1 MMPRLNSPS
10 VLPSAMRSSSVA
22 SRVGT
27 GCPCGPACVGE
38 LVVLQP
44 HAPSSSAARSSACMA
59 AISSGVAARSQAAP
73 SMTERRSGLWP
84 TRGIMLTPSPMS
96 MAFRNSSKLCHVQ
109 GSTAASELTG
119 RSSTQQKVA
128 SIVSRCSGRSGA
140 SVSPQLPVST
150 VVTPCQMEDVQS
162 RSQKGWT
169 S

>member
-1 MMPRLNSPS
+1 
-10 VLPSAMRSSSVA
+10 
-22 SRVGT
+22 
-27 GCPCGPACVGE
+27 
-38 LVVLQP
+38 
-44 HAPSSSAARSSACMA
+44 MA

>member
-1 MMPRLNSPS
+1 
-10 VLPSAMRSSSVA
+10 
-22 SRVGT
+22 
-27 GCPCGPACVGE
+27 
-38 LVVLQP
+38 
-44 HAPSSSAARSSACMA
+44 MA
-59 AISSGVAARSQAAP
+59 AISSGVAARSHASW
-73 SMTERRSGLWP
+73 SMTLRRSGLWP

-109 GSTAASELTG
+109 GSTALSERTG

-128 SIVSRCSGRSGA
+128 SIASRCSGRSGA
-140 SVSPQLPVST
+140 SVSPQLPVRT